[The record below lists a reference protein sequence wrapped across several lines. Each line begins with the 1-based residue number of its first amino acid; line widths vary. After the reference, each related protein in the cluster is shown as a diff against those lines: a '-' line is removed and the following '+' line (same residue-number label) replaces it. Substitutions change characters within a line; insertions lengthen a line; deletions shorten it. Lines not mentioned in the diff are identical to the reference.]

1 MSQASYMST
10 SNCASRRREVCC
22 FCDLDSPLTT
32 SSTTGNLGRRF
43 NGCGLFKLHG
53 RKGCNFFSWYDVEI
67 SVRAKE
73 VILSL
78 MKRIDELK
86 QKDNTKLKQDED
98 LRKKLKFWQGLFV
111 ASVVVIIGLIGFVSL
126 KN

>member
-10 SNCASRRREVCC
+10 SSCASRRREVRC

-32 SSTTGNLGRRF
+32 SWTTRNPGRRF
-43 NGCGLFKLHG
+43 NGCGLFKLQG
-53 RKGCNFFSWYDVEI
+53 RKGCDFFSWYDVEM

-78 MKRIDELK
+78 MKKIDEHK
-86 QKDNTKLKQDED
+86 QKDNAKLKQDED
-98 LRKKLKFWQGLFV
+98 LRKKLKFWQGMFV
-111 ASVVVIIGLIGFVSL
+111 ASVVVIIGLFCFVNF

>member
-10 SNCASRRREVCC
+10 SSCASRRREVRC

-32 SSTTGNLGRRF
+32 SWTNGNPGRRF
-43 NGCGLFKLHG
+43 NWCGLFKLQG
-53 RKGCNFFSWYDVEI
+53 RKGCNFFSWYDDEM
-67 SVRAKE
+67 SVRAKK

-86 QKDNTKLKQDED
+86 QKDNIKLKQDED
-98 LRKKLKFWQGLFV
+98 LRKKLKFWQGLFA
-111 ASVVVIIGLIGFVSL
+111 ASVVVII
-126 KN
+126 